1 MFGIIGWM
9 IMICESLV
17 AAPIW
22 AGAHA
27 LPEGEGMSGRYAVQ
41 GYQLLTNVLFR
52 PILLLLGLVMSMQV
66 LQFISYLAISG
77 FKVVNHS
84 ITGTGAEAFSFG
96 VSQYFAILFMHLVL
110 IGLIIS
116 LSHKSYE
123 MIFETADNVMR
134 WVGFGSRPLGE
145 AQGEQAT
152 SRVYGG
158 AAIYSRDAAG
168 AAAAKQGGGGNQ
180 YTPTGQHEQH
190 NRTNS
195 DTDYNGG
202 AASNSGNTPP
212 SGDGGGNNGGDS
224 PGSGGGGGQG
234 QGSGGGQ
241 GLGAGAPS
249 STPQG
254 GDGAGNGGTD
264 KQTP

>member
-1 MFGIIGWM
+1 
-9 IMICESLV
+9 
-17 AAPIW
+17 
-22 AGAHA
+22 
-27 LPEGEGMSGRYAVQ
+27 MSGRYAVQ
-41 GYQLLTNVLFR
+41 GYQMLTNVLFR

-66 LQFISYLAISG
+66 LQFICFLAIEG

-84 ITGTGAEAFSFG
+84 ITGTGAQAFSFG
-96 VSQYFAILFMHLVL
+96 VSQYFAIVFMNMVLV
-110 IGLIIS
+110 GLILS

-168 AAAAKQGGGGNQ
+168 AAAAKGKGQPDGGGN
-180 YTPTGQHEQH
+180 YAPIGGHEAH

-202 AASNSGNTPP
+202 GNSNSGTTPSP
-212 SGDGGGNNGGDS
+212 GGGGG
-224 PGSGGGGGQG
+224 GGGGGQG
-234 QGSGGGQ
+234 QGSSGDKGT
-241 GLGAGAPS
+241 GADAPT

-254 GDGAGNGGTD
+254 GDVAGNAGP
-264 KQTP
+264 KPM